1 MRNSEYQKFL
11 VYCVVLKSIIVL
23 KIIFFAIFFI
33 SINLLAFGQ
42 SDCGKYFTK
51 GGDEFEEQIIYSSDD
66 IIIHR
71 EDGKELITSI
81 LFGKNID
88 LSNKKSLNDSVK
100 TQDNKE
106 YLWIFI
112 PNFDSSPTDL
122 TGVQISILFT
132 DSSVEKY
139 RIYYS
144 PDKKRYTLTLNTGI
158 IDSSADGSA
167 NEVDQLISSLTTK
180 QIKGIRLYMEA
191 GNEDFFLS
199 EEAARQIQYL
209 FRCAEKL
216 VSTL

>member
-1 MRNSEYQKFL
+1 MKT
-11 VYCVVLKSIIVL
+11 
-23 KIIFFAIFFI
+23 IFFTIFFI
-33 SINLLAFGQ
+33 STNLLAFGQ
-42 SDCGKYFTK
+42 SDCGKYFKK

-71 EDGKELITSI
+71 KDGKELKTSI

-88 LSNKKSLNDSVK
+88 LAKSKSLNDSIK

-106 YLWIFI
+106 YLWLFI
-112 PNFDSSPTDL
+112 PSFDSSPTDL
-122 TGVQISILFT
+122 NSIQMSILFT

-144 PDKKRYTLTLNTGI
+144 PDEKRYALTLNTGI
-158 IDSSADGSA
+158 IDSTADGFA
-167 NEVDQLISSLTTK
+167 NKVSQLISSLTTK

-216 VSTL
+216 ITTL

>member
-1 MRNSEYQKFL
+1 MRIF
-11 VYCVVLKSIIVL
+11 
-23 KIIFFAIFFI
+23 FFAIFFF

-51 GGDEFEEQIIYSSDD
+51 GGDEFEEQVIYSSDD

-71 EDGKELITSI
+71 EDGKELKTSI

-88 LSNKKSLNDSVK
+88 LTKKQSLNDSVK
-100 TQDNKE
+100 TKDNKE

-122 TGVQISILFT
+122 TGIQISILFT

-139 RIYYS
+139 KIYYS
-144 PDKKRYTLTLNTGI
+144 PNEKRYALTLNIGN
-158 IDSSADGSA
+158 IDPSAEVSA
-167 NEVDQLISSLTTK
+167 NEVSQLISSLTTK

-191 GNEDFFLS
+191 GSEDFFLS

-216 VSTL
+216 ITTL

>member
-1 MRNSEYQKFL
+1 M
-11 VYCVVLKSIIVL
+11 

-51 GGDEFEEQIIYSSDD
+51 GGDEFEEQVIYSSDD

-71 EDGKELITSI
+71 EDGKELKTSI

-88 LSNKKSLNDSVK
+88 LTKKQSLNDSVK
-100 TQDNKE
+100 TKDNKE

-122 TGVQISILFT
+122 TGIQISILFT

-144 PDKKRYTLTLNTGI
+144 PNEKRYALTLNIGN
-158 IDSSADGSA
+158 IDPSAEVSA
-167 NEVDQLISSLTTK
+167 NEVSQLISSLTTK

-191 GNEDFFLS
+191 GSEDFFLS

-216 VSTL
+216 ITTL